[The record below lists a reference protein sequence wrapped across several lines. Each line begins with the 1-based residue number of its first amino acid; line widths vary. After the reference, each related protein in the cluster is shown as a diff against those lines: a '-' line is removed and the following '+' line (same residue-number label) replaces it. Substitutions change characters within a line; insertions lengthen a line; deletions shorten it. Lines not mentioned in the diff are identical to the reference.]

1 MISFKVRGL
10 EEVERF
16 LKALPRGSMRSAIK
30 AFSEYILG
38 NEQHGLRHYVP
49 EKRVTRTQAYGRP
62 FETDKQRRWFFA
74 NLKSGELKI
83 PYQRTGAL
91 RDNWTMQ
98 GNEYQKNI
106 KNKLPY
112 APYVM
117 GIAGQSRMSRKIGWK
132 SWLEVVQ
139 NNMKGGMRAATQAVA
154 KWIRD
159 KGK

>member
-1 MISFKVRGL
+1 
-10 EEVERF
+10 
-16 LKALPRGSMRSAIK
+16 MRSAIK

-74 NLKSGELKI
+74 NLRNGSLKI
-83 PYQRTGAL
+83 PYQRTEKL
-91 RDNWTMQ
+91 RQ
-98 GNEYQKNI
+98 GWKLQGSEYQKNI
-106 KNKLPY
+106 TNKVPY

-132 SWLEVVQ
+132 SWLEVVYS
-139 NNMKGGMRAATQAVA
+139 NMTGAMRSATLAVSRWIKTKGR
-154 KWIRD
+154 
-159 KGK
+159 

>member
-1 MISFKVRGL
+1 LIKFKVRGL

-16 LKALPRGSMRSAIK
+16 LKELPRGSMRSAIK

-38 NEQHGLRHYVP
+38 NEQHGLKHYVP
-49 EKRVTRTQAYGRP
+49 YKHVTRTQAYGRP

-74 NLKSGELKI
+74 NLKSGALKI
-83 PYQRTGAL
+83 PYQRTGKL
-91 RDNWTMQ
+91 RDNWVLQ
-98 GNEYQKNI
+98 GSEYQKNI

-154 KWIRD
+154 KWIKD

>member
-1 MISFKVRGL
+1 MIKFQVRGL
-10 EEVERF
+10 EEVNAF
-16 LKALPRGSMRSAIK
+16 LKSLPRGTMRAAIK
-30 AFSEYILG
+30 AFSEYMLG

-62 FETDKQRRWFFA
+62 FQTDKQRRWFFA
-74 NLKSGELKI
+74 NLKSGALKI
-83 PYQRTGAL
+83 PYQRTGKL
-91 RDNWTMQ
+91 RDNWKIQ
-98 GNEYQKNI
+98 GSEYQKTI

-139 NNMKGGMRAATQAVA
+139 SNMKGAMRSATMAVA
-154 KWIRD
+154 RWIKT
-159 KGK
+159 KGR

>member
-16 LKALPRGSMRSAIK
+16 LKALPRGTMRAAIK

-62 FETDKQRRWFFA
+62 FQTDKQRRWFFA

-83 PYQRTGAL
+83 PYQRTGKL
-91 RDNWTMQ
+91 RDNWVLQ

-132 SWLEVVQ
+132 SWIEVVQ
-139 NNMKGGMRAATQAVA
+139 NNMKGAMRAANQAVA
-154 KWIRD
+154 RWIKT